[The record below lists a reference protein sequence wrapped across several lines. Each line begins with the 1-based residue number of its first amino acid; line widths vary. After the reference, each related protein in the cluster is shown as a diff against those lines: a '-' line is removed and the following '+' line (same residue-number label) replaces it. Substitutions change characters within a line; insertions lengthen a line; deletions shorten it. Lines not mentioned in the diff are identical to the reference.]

1 MNIALQLLNRTPIV
15 LLLCLAG
22 CGQDQS
28 VHTRNASRGA
38 LAFRPETFR
47 EDINSLIAQREY
59 AAATE
64 YLDSANA
71 AQQAQFD
78 KNGYLAVGEDAIV
91 LPGIAPSIYYDRKR
105 DWFMPGTSDAI
116 EDIAWQEA
124 ATTFAEEYNRARMS
138 DAASNQDIT
147 SPAASELNK

>member
-1 MNIALQLLNRTPIV
+1 MSIALQLLHRTTIV

-28 VHTRNASRGA
+28 AHTRNVSRGA

-47 EDINSLIAQREY
+47 EDVNSLIAQKEY

-64 YLDSANA
+64 YLNSANA
-71 AQQAQFD
+71 VQQAQFD
-78 KNGYLAVGEDAIV
+78 KTGYLAVGEYGIE
-91 LPGIAPSIYYDRKR
+91 LPGVAPSIFYDRDR

-116 EDIAWQEA
+116 EDIAWQQA
-124 ATTFAEEYNRARMS
+124 ATTFAEKYNRARLRGKGI
-138 DAASNQDIT
+138 A
-147 SPAASELNK
+147 E